1 MSLQD
6 IKLGL
11 LNSMVFVISFT
22 NVEAILKIIL
32 LLVSIVYTVYKIV
45 EIKRNNEANK

>member
-6 IKLGL
+6 IRLGFI
-11 LNSMVFVISFT
+11 NSMAFVISFT
-22 NVEAILKIIL
+22 NVEAILKIVL

-45 EIKRNNEANK
+45 EIKRNNEKNK